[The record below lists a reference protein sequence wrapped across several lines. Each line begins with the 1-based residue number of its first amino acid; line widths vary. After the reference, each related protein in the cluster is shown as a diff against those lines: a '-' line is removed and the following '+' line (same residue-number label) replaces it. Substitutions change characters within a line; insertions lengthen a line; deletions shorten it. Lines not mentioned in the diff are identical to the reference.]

1 MTTTTMSTTHAAGL
15 KAIAAASLALGL
27 CNCAVTT
34 HEARPGNL
42 GVARSSAAME
52 AHLDEPGIV
61 EVETVAA
68 ADWAV
73 PLSGL
78 VNFDNPKVKAAGLVE
93 HEEPIQ
99 IYFHA
104 LRHPKRGLYMVDTGA
119 EKALRDDQGS
129 SAIGPL
135 VRWQMKLSTLVVH
148 VDTRSWIAEQRRP
161 IDGVFFTHLH
171 VDHIAGLADVPRMV
185 PLYTGAGEAN
195 DTKFLNLFVFRSTNE
210 ALEGCGPLLEWPS
223 QRDPDGRFDTVT
235 DIFGDE
241 MVWALSTPGHTA
253 GSTSYV
259 VRTPKGPV
267 LLTGDASHTRWG
279 WDNGVEP
286 GTFSSDIEASKKSLT
301 ELKALAARHPKM
313 DVRLG
318 HQR

>member
-1 MTTTTMSTTHAAGL
+1 MSNAVTSGL
-15 KAIAAASLALGL
+15 KAIATTGLALGL

-34 HEARPGNL
+34 HATAPSTL
-42 GVARSSAAME
+42 GVPRSSAAME
-52 AHLDEPGIV
+52 AHLDEPGTV
-61 EVETVAA
+61 EVETVVA

-78 VNFDNPKVKAAGLVE
+78 VNLDNPKVKAAGFVE

-104 LRHPKRGLYMVDTGA
+104 LRHPKRGLYMVDTGV
-119 EKALRDDQGS
+119 EKALRDDPGA

-135 VRWQMKLSTLVVH
+135 VRWQMKLSKMIVR

-171 VDHIAGLADVPRMV
+171 VDHIGGLADIPRMV
-185 PLYTGAGEAN
+185 PLYTGAGEAS
-195 DTKFLNLFVFRSTNE
+195 DTRFLNLFVFNSTND

-223 QRDPDGRFDTVT
+223 QKDPDGRFPAVT
-235 DIFGDE
+235 DVFGDE

-253 GSTSYV
+253 GSTAYV
-259 VRTPKGPV
+259 VRTPRGPV

-286 GTFSSDIEASKKSLT
+286 GTFSSDIESSKKSLA
-301 ELKALAARHPKM
+301 ELKSLAARHPKM
-313 DVRLG
+313 EVRLG